1 MPILYDVAAKHKHNL
16 SIETNAANPT
26 YQVDVNADELA
37 LISPAGQKL
46 LLDGINETIDITVAG
61 LGGLDT
67 GSEGGSVIYY
77 IWIISNGTLVSG
89 LLSLSASS
97 PTMPGGYAFKR
108 LVGEVYNDA
117 TPNFVPFHRYDD
129 WNFFKAPVNVFSNVT
144 ATTTRQSASMPSE
157 LPSGV
162 SMLDFGVGSVSANRL
177 ATIISYANSA
187 DFENIFLAV
196 TDPDAGNENG
206 LSMDNLIRNRIIWF
220 GGLTLYYKRAV
231 NTDRAAQSGYI
242 YGYKLAR

>member
-16 SIETNAANPT
+16 SVQTNVANPT

-46 LLDGINETIDITVAG
+46 LLDGVNETIDIGVAG
-61 LGGLDT
+61 LGGIDT

-97 PTMPGGYAFKR
+97 PTMPGGYTYKR
-108 LVGEVYNDA
+108 LVGEVYNNASPD
-117 TPNFVPFHRYDD
+117 FVPFFRYDD
-129 WNFFKAPVNVFSNVT
+129 WSFFKAPVNVFSGVT
-144 ATTTRQSASMPSE
+144 ATTSRQSASMPGE

-162 SMLDFGVGSVSANRL
+162 SMLDFAVGSASANRL
-177 ATIISYANSA
+177 ATIISAGANA

-196 TDPDAGNENG
+196 TDPDGTGENG

-220 GGLTLYYKRAV
+220 GGSTLYYKRAV
-231 NTDRAAQSGYI
+231 NADRAGQSGYI